1 MTEAEKNEVIEDM
14 CDNYCKYSK
23 CLKSEE
29 DAERICGKCPLN
41 KLNNAI
47 PVWTELTSRLM
58 TDEEKEER
66 GLQPEEIANMINSN
80 LPQDGEEV
88 LITVRGTVTQTTFI
102 EEGYGEV
109 GFDDEYIEDVTA
121 WMPMPEPFK
130 RGKKNG
136 LG

>member
-1 MTEAEKNEVIEDM
+1 MTKEEKEKLIEDL
-14 CDNYCKYSK
+14 CENYCKHGYG
-23 CLKSEE
+23 E
-29 DAERICGKCPLN
+29 DLAKLERTCNNCPLN
-41 KLNNAI
+41 KLNEAI
-47 PVWTELTSRLM
+47 PVWTELTSRMM

-66 GLQPEEIANMINSN
+66 GLRPEENVNMINSD

-88 LITVRGTVTQTTFI
+88 LITVRGMVEETTFI

-130 RGKKNG
+130 KGAKHDRR
-136 LG
+136 

>member
-1 MTEAEKNEVIEDM
+1 MTKEEKEKLIEDL
-14 CDNYCKYSK
+14 CENYCKHGYG
-23 CLKSEE
+23 E
-29 DAERICGKCPLN
+29 DLAKLERICGKCPLN

-66 GLQPEEIANMINSN
+66 GLQPEEIANMINSD
-80 LPQDGEEV
+80 LPQDGEKV

-109 GFDDEYIEDVTA
+109 GFDEEYIEDVTA
-121 WMPMPEPFK
+121 WMPMPEPYK
-130 RGKKNG
+130 AESEKA
-136 LG
+136 